1 MFDLLI
7 SDNIKQLQGSDTHK
21 GKHPKYHR
29 QEEAVSG
36 QFRNESAP
44 AAQPGTA
51 FQEADTVQE
60 QIRILEARRQEAVRR
75 EDYETAALCRDKIK
89 ALREENGE

>member
-7 SDNIKQLQGSDTHK
+7 SDNIKQLQGSDAHK

-29 QEEAVSG
+29 QKSETSGEFGGEA
-36 QFRNESAP
+36 
-44 AAQPGTA
+44 AARPETV

-60 QIRILEARRQEAVRR
+60 QIRILEAKRQEAVRR